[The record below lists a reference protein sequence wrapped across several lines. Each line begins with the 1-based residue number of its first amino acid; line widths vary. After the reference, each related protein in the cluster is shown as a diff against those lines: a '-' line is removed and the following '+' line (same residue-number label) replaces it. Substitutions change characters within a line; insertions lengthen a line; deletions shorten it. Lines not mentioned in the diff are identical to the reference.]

1 MTEPKKTQAEKLAEA
16 IDWLRERN
24 KYCLDR
30 SANLNFYRPVHG
42 TPLMPKGVR

>member
-1 MTEPKKTQAEKLAEA
+1 MTHAEKLAAA
-16 IDWLRERN
+16 IAYLRERN

-42 TPLMPKGVR
+42 YPLEFKK